1 MLIRLFKANPVLTT
15 ENTCIRA
22 VFNFTLKGVIDDLH
36 SDLSEEERIEIYGE
50 TLLEVDAL
58 MDEFNA
64 ATRTL
69 N

>member
-1 MLIRLFKANPVLTT
+1 
-15 ENTCIRA
+15 
-22 VFNFTLKGVIDDLH
+22 VIDDLH